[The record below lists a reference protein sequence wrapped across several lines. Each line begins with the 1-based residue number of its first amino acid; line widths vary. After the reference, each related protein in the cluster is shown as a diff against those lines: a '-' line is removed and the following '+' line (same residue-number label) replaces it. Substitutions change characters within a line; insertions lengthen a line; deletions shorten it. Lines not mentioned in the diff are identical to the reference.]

1 MNNTQKNDI
10 NKMSQLNFFDD
21 DFGSSNDN
29 QLIQK
34 NQSSTAQPKTTLTS
48 KLTDQ
53 DVVDMRRQRIG
64 RS

>member
-1 MNNTQKNDI
+1 
-10 NKMSQLNFFDD
+10 MSQLNFFDD